1 VTEIRLTH
9 HEGKTELTIMG
20 HCNAGRINGFDL
32 CCCAVSMLTH
42 TLLKSLRDIN
52 LKDFEGRY
60 GGGWCYIRFS
70 DTSKKKQKAYI
81 IIETIMKGFSMLEES
96 YPANVKIFK
105 Q

>member
-1 VTEIRLTH
+1 MTEIRLEH
-9 HEGKTELTIMG
+9 FPEKTELTIMG

-42 TLLKSLRDIN
+42 TLLKSLKN
-52 LKDFEGRY
+52 LGLNDFEGRY
-60 GGGWCYIRFS
+60 GGGWCYIGFS
-70 DTSKKKQKAYI
+70 DKSEKNQKANI
-81 IIETIMKGFSMLEES
+81 IIETIMNGFSMLEES